1 MAILLNLVKLVY
13 GADTWATTKS
23 QERKLEVNDNYENAE
38 MDVWSHE
45 ER

>member
-1 MAILLNLVKLVY
+1 MDNN
-13 GADTWATTKS
+13 
-23 QERKLEVNDNYENAE
+23 EMPVNETGGECDGNAE